1 MSTAMTTPTSRA
13 SRYLGPFRAAQEE
26 MEKLWSQLTGDTAEN
41 GRMIRFVPTLD
52 LTETPTT
59 LELRMDAPGMSPEN
73 FDIQLSNGILTLSG
87 ERQQESE
94 VKDKTYHRIERQY
107 GSFSR
112 SLALPAAVVED
123 KVDAKYRDGV
133 LTITLQKTEES
144 KSRKIKVKPA

>member
-1 MSTAMTTPTSRA
+1 
-13 SRYLGPFRAAQEE
+13 
-26 MEKLWSQLTGDTAEN
+26 MEKLWSQLTGDSAEN

-94 VKDKTYHRIERQY
+94 VKDKTYHRIERHY

-133 LTITLQKTEES
+133 LTVTLQKTEES

>member
-1 MSTAMTTPTSRA
+1 
-13 SRYLGPFRAAQEE
+13 
-26 MEKLWSQLTGDTAEN
+26 
-41 GRMIRFVPTLD
+41 MIRFVPTLD

-94 VKDKTYHRIERQY
+94 VKDKTYHRIERHY

-133 LTITLQKTEES
+133 LTVTLQKTEES
-144 KSRKIKVKPA
+144 KSRKIKVKSA